1 MNNKVIDI
9 IVPLYNSLDSLK
21 RCLDSINIQTY
32 NKLVKIYLVNDGDN
46 NDYNDIIK
54 EYNSLDIT
62 YLRYDTN
69 KGPGYAR
76 QYGLD
81 NSDSPFVMFVDSDDY
96 LYNKHAIEFL
106 CNNME
111 NHDCVFSQ
119 CVVEEY
125 NIIEMNENDLHGKL
139 YRRSFINDHK
149 VKFLDN
155 LRFHEDNYFNNLLLI
170 YNCDY
175 VIIDLITY
183 VYTFN
188 RKSLTNQLGDKNI
201 DNLDDFF
208 YGWDKTFEF
217 IKDTNYSEDYLS
229 IYVYTRFLYLNRI
242 FDILPDNYKNKG
254 VRYYNIYNKYLN
266 KEDLNRVYDLYDFI
280 DYYKKNT
287 NNC

>member
-1 MNNKVIDI
+1 
-9 IVPLYNSLDSLK
+9 
-21 RCLDSINIQTY
+21 
-32 NKLVKIYLVNDGDN
+32 
-46 NDYNDIIK
+46 
-54 EYNSLDIT
+54 
-62 YLRYDTN
+62 
-69 KGPGYAR
+69 
-76 QYGLD
+76 
-81 NSDSPFVMFVDSDDY
+81 
-96 LYNKHAIEFL
+96 
-106 CNNME
+106 ME

-119 CVVEEY
+119 CIVEEY

-175 VIIDLITY
+175 IIIDLITY

-254 VRYYNIYNKYLN
+254 VKYYNIYNKYLN
-266 KEDLNRVYDLYDFI
+266 KEDLNRVYDLYEFI